1 MGQISIVIIAGLIF
15 LISFESGENHVST
28 NYQQICLITLIMVV
42 GPAIMAYLFGLW
54 ATRTIPINPSSRT
67 RKIYLI
73 KKSRVLFEILILV
86 VYAYQIYWLNLPEFV
101 SLLLGR
107 LSGSTTAH
115 LFFSIMPMIIALMLL
130 EISFYEVIQRVAFRH
145 PKRRDYMET
154 HFKLM
159 ILPLVPL
166 FVYFLA
172 LDFIA
177 YLPEQI
183 HRHTYIPF
191 LIMAVIVLLAYAYSP
206 LLLGLVWSA
215 VPLPNGELR
224 DRITQLAERDKVKY
238 KDVLVWQTKSLAM
251 ANAAVAGL
259 LPWTRNIFLTD
270 RLLQYFSDDEIE
282 TIVAHEFGHVRYRH
296 ILIYLVFS
304 MCYFFVYAIFYTYMA
319 TLIEI
324 KPSNL
329 PLLSS
334 LGTIIF
340 FFLYFVLVFRY
351 LSRRLEYQADLY
363 SVTATRRPA
372 TFQSALARLAH
383 YNHVPK
389 SIQRLFEIFST
400 HPSIENRIDFI
411 NRLSAGDPR
420 TLRYRGY
427 LLEVKLL
434 FIALPILVCILFVLN
449 RG

>member
-15 LISFESGENHVST
+15 LISFESGENQVPI
-28 NYQQICLITLIMVV
+28 NYLRIGLVTLIMVV
-42 GPAIMAYLFGLW
+42 GPAVIAYLFGLW

-67 RKIYLI
+67 RNIYLL
-73 KKSRVLFEILILV
+73 KKSSIIFEVLILV
-86 VYAYQIYWLNLPEFV
+86 VYAYQIYWLNFPEFV
-101 SLLLGR
+101 SLLLGG
-107 LSGSTTAH
+107 LSGYITTH
-115 LFFSIMPMIIALMLL
+115 LVFSIMPMLVALMLL
-130 EISFYEVIQRVAFRH
+130 KMSFYEVIQRVAFRC
-145 PKRRDYMET
+145 PTRRDYMEA

-159 ILPLVPL
+159 ALPLVPL

-177 YLPEQI
+177 CLPEQI

-191 LIMAVIVLLAYAYSP
+191 LIMTVIILLAYVYSP
-206 LLLGLVWSA
+206 LLLGLLWPV
-215 VPLPNGELR
+215 VPLPNGELK
-224 DRITQLAERDKVKY
+224 DRITQLAQRHQVRY

-251 ANAAVAGL
+251 ANAAVAGV

-270 RLLQYFSDDEIE
+270 RLLQHFSDHEIE

-304 MCYFFVYAIFYTYMA
+304 VCYFFAYAIFYTYIA
-319 TLIEI
+319 HLITI
-324 KPSNL
+324 DSSNL

-334 LGTIIF
+334 IETIIF
-340 FFLYFVLVFRY
+340 FFFYFVLVFRY

-363 SVTATRRPA
+363 AVTVTQSPA
-372 TFQSALARLAH
+372 TFQSALTRLAH

-389 SIQRLFEIFST
+389 SIQWLFEIFST

-411 NRLSAGDPR
+411 NRLSTGDRR
-420 TLRYRGY
+420 TLRYQGY

-434 FIALPILVCILFVLN
+434 FIALPILAYILFVLN